1 MRSVELFAGG
11 GGLALGTH
19 LAGFSTELVAEWDAR
34 SCQTLRDNYA
44 ANDSK
49 QAFTQVKVCEGDV
62 RDIDWSGVAPGV
74 DLVSG
79 GPPCQPFS
87 LGGKA
92 MAAEDPRDMFPAT
105 AEVIRQLQPRAFM
118 IENVRGLTRAAFT
131 NYFSYIQLRL
141 AHPDIT
147 PRQGESWADHH
158 GRLQAEHTSA
168 HTDLQYKVVTQL
180 VNAADYGVPQQR
192 WRVFL
197 WALGATSTLS
207 GLSPHLLT
215 QVLHCVQFRNRE
227 NTGIVIVSQNHSRK
241 LRSETV
247 EIRSCCRG

>member
-79 GPPCQPFS
+79 GPPLPTVFIGWQS
-87 LGGKA
+87 YGG
-92 MAAEDPRDMFPAT
+92 
-105 AEVIRQLQPRAFM
+105 
-118 IENVRGLTRAAFT
+118 
-131 NYFSYIQLRL
+131 
-141 AHPDIT
+141 
-147 PRQGESWADHH
+147 
-158 GRLQAEHTSA
+158 
-168 HTDLQYKVVTQL
+168 
-180 VNAADYGVPQQR
+180 
-192 WRVFL
+192 
-197 WALGATSTLS
+197 
-207 GLSPHLLT
+207 
-215 QVLHCVQFRNRE
+215 
-227 NTGIVIVSQNHSRK
+227 
-241 LRSETV
+241 
-247 EIRSCCRG
+247 

>member
-1 MRSVELFAGG
+1 
-11 GGLALGTH
+11 
-19 LAGFSTELVAEWDAR
+19 
-34 SCQTLRDNYA
+34 
-44 ANDSK
+44 
-49 QAFTQVKVCEGDV
+49 
-62 RDIDWSGVAPGV
+62 
-74 DLVSG
+74 
-79 GPPCQPFS
+79 
-87 LGGKA
+87 

-147 PRQGESWADHH
+147 PRQGESWADHY